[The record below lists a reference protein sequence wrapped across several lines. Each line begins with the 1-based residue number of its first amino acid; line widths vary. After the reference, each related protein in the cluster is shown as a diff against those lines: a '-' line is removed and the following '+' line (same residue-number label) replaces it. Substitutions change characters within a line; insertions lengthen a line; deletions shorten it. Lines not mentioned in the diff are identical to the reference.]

1 MAIAGYQSQV
11 LVASLPSVALTDDA
25 TSTSDGGITYVTQVS
40 AHRYLDK
47 SVATVVQAQFDEVQQ
62 IAITGSPTGGTF
74 TLTFGGQTTAA
85 INWNDPA
92 STVQTRLQALSSIGA
107 GNALVTGGPGPGTPW
122 VVEFAGTMAKTA
134 EALITRTT
142 NSLTGGTSPD
152 AVITRIVG
160 GSGTY
165 TTITPTGTTPFTL
178 FRANAR
184 IVFTQ
189 ALPGALV
196 RFSSGNYFPYSQIAE
211 AASCEFSGKMGTE
224 DTTTFASAAASNGAH
239 SFTPTLLTGTLKY
252 GSFWINIA
260 RAQSLVARDFLIV
273 SFQTPPGNRYEG
285 FCLASDCNIKDDVK
299 KLVNQDLQV
308 HLTDEFFNY

>member
-1 MAIAGYQSQV
+1 MAVAGYTSQV
-11 LVASLPSVALTDDA
+11 LIASLPSVALTNDA
-25 TSTSDGGITYVTQVS
+25 TTTTDNITFTTSVAT
-40 AHRYLDK
+40 HRYLDK
-47 SVATVVQAQFDEVQQ
+47 SVATVVQAQFDELQQ
-62 IAITGSPTGGTF
+62 IALTGNPTGGTF

-92 STVQTRLQALSSIGA
+92 SVVQTRLQALSSIGA
-107 GNALVTGGPGPGTPW
+107 GNALVTGGPGPATPW
-122 VVEFAGTMAKTA
+122 VVEFAGSMAKTA

-142 NSLTGGTSPD
+142 NSLTGGTTPD

-211 AASCEFSGKMGTE
+211 ASSCEFSGKMGTE
-224 DTTTFASAAASNGAH
+224 DTTTFQSAAASNGAK

-285 FCLASDCNIKDDVK
+285 FCYAGDCNIKDDVNK
-299 KLVNQDLQV
+299 VVTQDLQFQ
-308 HLTDEFFNY
+308 LTDEFFNS

>member
-92 STVQTRLQALSSIGA
+92 STVQTRLQALTSIGA
-107 GNALVTGGPGPGTPW
+107 GNALVTGGPGPATPY

-134 EALITRTT
+134 EALITLQT
-142 NSLTGGTSPD
+142 NSLTGGSSPSV
-152 AVITRIVG
+152 AITRLVG
-160 GSGTY
+160 GSNVY

-184 IVFTQ
+184 IVFAQ

-196 RFSSGNYFPYSQIAE
+196 RFHSGNYFPYAQIAE
-211 AASCEFSGKMGTE
+211 ASSCEFSGKMETE
-224 DTTTFASAAASNGAH
+224 DTTTFASATASSGAK

-273 SFQTPPGNRYEG
+273 SFQTPTNNRYEG
-285 FCLASDCNIKDDVK
+285 FCLASDCNIKDDVGK
-299 KLVNQDLQV
+299 VVTQDLTFQ
-308 HLTDEFFNY
+308 LTDEFFNA

>member
-1 MAIAGYQSQV
+1 MAVAGYNSQV
-11 LVASLPSVALTDDA
+11 LLASLPSVALTNDA
-25 TSTSDGGITYVTQVS
+25 TSTSDSITYTTTVA

-47 SVATVVQAQFDEVQQ
+47 SVATVVQAQFDELQQ
-62 IAITGSPTGGTF
+62 IALTGSPTGGTF
-74 TLTFGGQTTAA
+74 TLTFGGQTTVA

-107 GNALVTGGPGPGTPW
+107 NNALVTGGPGPATPW

-134 EALITRTT
+134 EALITLQT
-142 NSLTGGTSPD
+142 NSLTGGTSPSV
-152 AVITRIVG
+152 AITRIVG

-196 RFSSGNYFPYSQIAE
+196 RFASGNYFPYAQLAE
-211 AASCEFSGKMGTE
+211 AASCDFAGKMGME
-224 DTTTFASAAASNGAH
+224 DSTTFQSATASSGAH
-239 SFTPTLLTGTLKY
+239 SFTPTTLNGTLKY
-252 GSFWINIA
+252 HSFWINTA
-260 RAQSLVARDFLIV
+260 RAASLVARDFLIV
-273 SFQTPPGNRYEG
+273 SFQLPTGNRYEG
-285 FCLASDCNIKDDVK
+285 FCYASDCNIKDDVN
-299 KLVNQDLQV
+299 KLVEQDLVFQ
-308 HLTDEFFNY
+308 LTDEFFNS